1 VDEPSYPATR
11 AWQMAAAE
19 AGAASHPFLEPEHL
33 LIGICSLEKLLAAPP
48 DRLAL
53 PPEARAGLRQEA
65 EAVARAL
72 QAVGLEPTA
81 LRREVRQSLGAGDA
95 KYPDNVVHRSP
106 ACKQVFAN
114 AALLAAGQPVTCL
127 HLLTVILRAPGPAL
141 GGLLAPARDNQ
152 EPGPQAAV
160 QTGTPF
166 LDRFGRDLTEEARK
180 GRLGPFIGRRKELL
194 QVVQTLARR
203 RKNNPVLV
211 GEAGVGK
218 TAVVEALALRIVENP
233 GNVPAF
239 LAGSRIVEL
248 NVGALVAGTNYRG
261 DFEQRLAGI
270 LAEVQANPRIILFID
285 ELHTVVGAGRVEG
298 GGADAG
304 NMLKPALAGSGMRC
318 IGATT
323 ITEYRRWV
331 ESDPALER
339 RFEKIIVNEPGRDES
354 LAILRGLRSKWEEH
368 HGVRVTDCAL
378 EAALDLSIRF
388 DGDHQ
393 LPDKAIDL
401 VDRASAQA
409 RIPTLTVSMPPSAPT
424 PGTPAR
430 PEVTELTVAQVLADK
445 TGLPLEI
452 VAGRLAEHSRARLLE
467 LEGFLKARLVGQD
480 AAVERVCRRLVM
492 SHAAITRRRGPLAVF
507 LFAGP
512 TGVGKTELA
521 RLLARF
527 LFGEETAMTRLD
539 MSEYMEEHS
548 VSKLIGSPPGYIGYE
563 QEGQLTS
570 SLRTRPYSVVL
581 LDEVEKAHT
590 RVYDLFLQVFDE
602 GRLTDAKGRT
612 ADGRSAIF
620 VLTSN
625 ITISADAPLG
635 FGNRVAA
642 TAERAVLAQLEK
654 RFRREFINRLDE
666 IVVFRALGEA
676 EIGRI
681 LDLILDEV
689 VRGVQEQCGCTLR
702 VVPEARSLLARAG
715 YNPEYGAR
723 ELRRTVERLLQTP
736 LSDLVVSGR
745 IKEHGTWQAVVEGP
759 GLAVVPDLG

>member
-1 VDEPSYPATR
+1 
-11 AWQMAAAE
+11 
-19 AGAASHPFLEPEHL
+19 
-33 LIGICSLEKLLAAPP
+33 
-48 DRLAL
+48 
-53 PPEARAGLRQEA
+53 
-65 EAVARAL
+65 
-72 QAVGLEPTA
+72 
-81 LRREVRQSLGAGDA
+81 
-95 KYPDNVVHRSP
+95 
-106 ACKQVFAN
+106 
-114 AALLAAGQPVTCL
+114 
-127 HLLTVILRAPGPAL
+127 
-141 GGLLAPARDNQ
+141 
-152 EPGPQAAV
+152 
-160 QTGTPF
+160 
-166 LDRFGRDLTEEARK
+166 
-180 GRLGPFIGRRKELL
+180 
-194 QVVQTLARR
+194 
-203 RKNNPVLV
+203 
-211 GEAGVGK
+211 
-218 TAVVEALALRIVENP
+218 
-233 GNVPAF
+233 
-239 LAGSRIVEL
+239 
-248 NVGALVAGTNYRG
+248 
-261 DFEQRLAGI
+261 
-270 LAEVQANPRIILFID
+270 
-285 ELHTVVGAGRVEG
+285 VEG

-339 RFEKIIVNEPGRDES
+339 RFEKIIVNEPSRDES
-354 LAILRGLRSKWEEH
+354 LAILRGLRPKWEEH
-368 HGVRVTDCAL
+368 HGVRVTDGAL

-745 IKEHGTWQAVVEGP
+745 IKEHGTWQAVVEGT